1 MYSEF
6 PFKFI
11 IQGDKKVYRN
21 TRITVR
27 IPENRKKLLEQWA
40 KDDNCTVS
48 DLVNNLERF

>member
-11 IQGDKKVYRN
+11 IQGDKKVYKN

-27 IPENRKKLLEQWA
+27 IPESRKNYWSNGQKMI
-40 KDDNCTVS
+40 TVQYQI
-48 DLVNNLERF
+48 

>member
-1 MYSEF
+1 M
-6 PFKFI
+6 
-11 IQGDKKVYRN
+11 YRN

-27 IPENRKKLLEQWA
+27 IPESRKKLLEQWA